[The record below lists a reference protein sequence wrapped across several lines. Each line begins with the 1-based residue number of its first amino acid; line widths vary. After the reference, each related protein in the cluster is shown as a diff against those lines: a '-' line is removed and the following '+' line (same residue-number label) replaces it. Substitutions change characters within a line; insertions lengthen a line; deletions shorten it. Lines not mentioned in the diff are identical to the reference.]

1 MGCSSKWYKL
11 WSQNFIVTGSR
22 SLVLAAVT
30 KDACSHARNEVG
42 GNGFRSG
49 GVMVLLDEVGVRYS

>member
-11 WSQNFIVTGSR
+11 WSQNFITGSR
-22 SLVLAAVT
+22 SLILAAVT

-42 GNGFRSG
+42 GIGFRSG
-49 GVMVLLDEVGVRYS
+49 GVMVLLDEVGIRYS